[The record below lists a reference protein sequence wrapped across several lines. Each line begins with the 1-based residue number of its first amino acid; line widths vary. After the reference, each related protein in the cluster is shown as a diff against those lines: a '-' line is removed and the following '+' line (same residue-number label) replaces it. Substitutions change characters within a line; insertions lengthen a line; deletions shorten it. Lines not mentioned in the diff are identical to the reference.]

1 MLELSQIVTE
11 ISAMG
16 VEAKRRKNRAATQL
30 QTALRQARMGD
41 EAWAEALVRKP
52 AKKPTWA
59 MAQCGSEAPATVSPL
74 SFDAPDTYTALAT
87 DGSQIPLDRHA
98 VAPCYLLN
106 VGEIALHYGTHERS
120 RLTSQA
126 TLHFKDEDIYK
137 GDAETGGHVVSDKD
151 IATRRM
157 LAESAAL
164 AALIAENHERHS
176 IALVDDPL
184 ILVFADQR
192 ESDEEQK
199 KIIGEFCE
207 MLKAA
212 QAARTPILGYV
223 SRPGARDVVG
233 ALRRTLCADDCA
245 HDAQSPCAELARLT
259 DAQVFAHLLP
269 NPGDRSPVFGS
280 GARSLEHYPEDQ
292 RIAFFYLN
300 TGREIARI
308 EIPKWVADEDALLD
322 RAHVLAFDQS
332 EKGQG
337 YPVALAEAHER
348 AVVRGPDREAFA
360 RLVESAFVRENVP
373 ALMTRKALAKRTRV
387 L

>member
-11 ISAMG
+11 IAAMG
-16 VEAKRRKNRAATQL
+16 VEAKHRKDRAARQL
-30 QTALRQARMGD
+30 QTALRQARMSD
-41 EAWAEALVRKP
+41 ETWAEALAKKL
-52 AKKPTWA
+52 AKKPNWA
-59 MAQCGSEAPATVSPL
+59 MAQCGGEAPATVFPL
-74 SFDAPDTYTALAT
+74 PYDAPDTYTALAT

-120 RLTSQA
+120 RLTTQA

-164 AALIAENHERHS
+164 AALIAENHERHAV
-176 IALVDDPL
+176 ALVDDPL

-199 KIIGEFCE
+199 KIIAEFCE
-207 MLKAA
+207 MLKAG

-233 ALRRTLCADDCA
+233 ALRRTLCAADCV

-259 DAQVFAHLLP
+259 DAQVFAHLLL

-280 GARSLEHYPEDQ
+280 GARSLELYSEGQ

-300 TGREIARI
+300 TRQEIARI
-308 EIPKWVADEDALLD
+308 EIPQWVADDDELLD
-322 RAHVLAFDQS
+322 QAHVLAFDQS

-348 AVVRGPDREAFA
+348 AVVRGPDREAFS